1 MQTKTVGQ
9 ILKEE
14 RLRQGYS
21 LQDFAQISQ
30 IKLKYLQSLEA
41 NEFGKLPAAAF
52 VKGYIKCYAR
62 ILDFDVKPLLALL
75 RRDFKQSAE
84 GKLLPRE
91 FIQPVMRKKRF
102 WKPVTFLVMAVATV
116 FLVLMGYV
124 GWQWYSLNR
133 PPDLTIFQPEEDQF
147 VSAEVEVLG
156 QSEPEAIIT
165 VNAQPV
171 AIKPDGTFRTKL
183 YIPKEGVTTI
193 TIEATDRRGKSNLEQ
208 RTVYVRF

>member
-1 MQTKTVGQ
+1 MQSKTVGE

-21 LQDFAQISQ
+21 LQEFARLTQ
-30 IKLKYLQSLEA
+30 IKLQHLQALEQDQ
-41 NEFGKLPAAAF
+41 FDQLPAAAF

-75 RRDFKQSAE
+75 RRDYQQSAE

-102 WKPVTFLVMAVATV
+102 WKPVTFVVMAVAAL

-124 GWQWYSLNR
+124 GWQWYSLNK
-133 PPDLTIFQPEEDQF
+133 PPELTVTQPKEDQV
-147 VSAEVEVLG
+147 VSSEVVVAG
-156 QSEPEAIIT
+156 QTEPETIVT

-171 AIKPDGTFRTKL
+171 AAKPDGTFRTQL
-183 YIPKEGVTTI
+183 YIPKEGVSTVTV
-193 TIEATDRRGKSNLEQ
+193 EVTDRRGKSRLEQ
-208 RTVYVRF
+208 RTVYVQF